1 MKWTRFSVS
10 RKSRFSFSLK
20 LVLYYPFV
28 CRLWSSKMAYNT
40 NRLRRVE
47 IFSFCSLH
55 FLVTVI
61 CLQVLEL
68 SVFII
73 DEILNILLANPGQW
87 LPVLREHVLFA
98 SLVQALDVCIK
109 VREKKRK
116 KSSTVFEKLNHHLS
130 ISQPLFCRL
139 WKKNAEIL
147 TKSFEKWLIF

>member
-1 MKWTRFSVS
+1 
-10 RKSRFSFSLK
+10 
-20 LVLYYPFV
+20 
-28 CRLWSSKMAYNT
+28 MAYDT
-40 NRLRRVE
+40 NELRRVE

-55 FLVTVI
+55 FLVTLTVI

-109 VREKKRK
+109 VREKTKG
-116 KSSTVFEKLNHHLS
+116 STVFEKLNHHLR
-130 ISQPLFCRL
+130 ISQLLFCRR
-139 WKKNAEIL
+139 
-147 TKSFEKWLIF
+147 

>member
-1 MKWTRFSVS
+1 MS
-10 RKSRFSFSLK
+10 
-20 LVLYYPFV
+20 
-28 CRLWSSKMAYNT
+28 YNT

-47 IFSFCSLH
+47 IFSLCSLH

-109 VREKKRK
+109 VREKKK
-116 KSSTVFEKLNHHLS
+116 GSTVFEKLNHHLR
-130 ISQPLFCRL
+130 ISQPLFCRR
-139 WKKNAEIL
+139 
-147 TKSFEKWLIF
+147 